1 MKKQFN
7 ISLILL
13 VSILLSFSLSAQKT
27 NVSTNNTSFKLKKE
41 KPSFSINF
49 PAEYKMEESSDN
61 EGLKTELYRALL
73 GNEVYM
79 LKYTEHS
86 NPVVSSDNET
96 YMNASLQSFETGI
109 KGTIQNSKKIK
120 YNKIKGA
127 EAFLSLDDKNMYVF
141 YRVFIIN
148 KVQFQLI
155 VISNEK
161 EKTKNIKTFF
171 ESFKF

>member
-1 MKKQFN
+1 MKKQLKIN
-7 ISLILL
+7 LILL
-13 VSILLSFSLSAQKT
+13 VSILLSFSLSAQNT
-27 NVSTNNTSFKLKKE
+27 NVSTKKTSFKLTKE

-61 EGLKTELYRALL
+61 KGLKTELYTALL
-73 GNEVYM
+73 GTDVYM

-120 YNKIKGA
+120 YNKIKGT

-161 EKTKNIKTFF
+161 ERNRKIKTFF
-171 ESFKF
+171 DSFEF